1 MGAENRIE
9 DLGQDRN
16 RSLGK
21 MLQGPIPH
29 TVRNRSFPDLKN
41 PDGFANI
48 FSDRITGMRLLVY
61 LYGRRFVSNIA

>member
-1 MGAENRIE
+1 MGAENRIQ

-21 MLQGPIPH
+21 MLQGPVPD
-29 TVRNRSFPDLKN
+29 TVRDRSFPDLKN

-48 FSDRITGMRLLVY
+48 FSDRITGMKMLGY
-61 LYGRRFVSNIA
+61 LYGRRFVSGIA